1 MSNSNSNMP
10 PKNDSASINSKGA
23 EKQAEDS
30 DRAVL
35 DALDTEEKQ
44 ALQYIGPHNFPKTRP
59 KFLNLCESNFKLRI
73 LPPAILENIWTALQ
87 SLKSPQTAL
96 QDIQLR
102 QTTNRRQQLLQTTRA
117 GKWRNF
123 LVESYKKSGWVKGV
137 QDSALKSTG
146 EQRVEDDQV
155 EMEPTRK
162 KPRLDFDRGG
172 GKKLNENKYHSAH
185 VSGHDWTH
193 NSTEPRRTNFIS
205 SRKDKPCL

>member
-1 MSNSNSNMP
+1 MSNSIMP
-10 PKNDSASINSKGA
+10 PKNDSASINSEGA

-35 DALDTEEKQ
+35 DALDSDVKQ
-44 ALQYIGPHNFPKTRP
+44 ALQYFGPHNIPNTRP
-59 KFLNLCESNFKLRI
+59 KFLNLCENNFKLRK

-102 QTTNRRQQLLQTTRA
+102 QTTNRRQQLLQTTKA
-117 GKWRNF
+117 DKWRNF
-123 LVESYKKSGWVKGV
+123 LVESYKQSGWVKGV

-146 EQRVEDDQV
+146 EQRVVDDQV
-155 EMEPTRK
+155 EMEPIRK

-172 GKKLNENKYHSAH
+172 KKLYENKWYHSAP
-185 VSGHDWTH
+185 VSGHHWTH

>member
-1 MSNSNSNMP
+1 MDMP
-10 PKNDSASINSKGA
+10 PKNDSASINSKEA

-30 DRAVL
+30 DRVVL
-35 DALDTEEKQ
+35 DALDTEVKQ
-44 ALQYIGPHNFPKTRP
+44 ALQYFGPHNIPNTRP
-59 KFLNLCESNFKLRI
+59 KFLNLCENNFQLRK

-96 QDIQLR
+96 QDIQMR

-123 LVESYKKSGWVKGV
+123 LVESYKQSGWVKGV

-146 EQRVEDDQV
+146 EQRVDDDQV

-172 GKKLNENKYHSAH
+172 GKKLNENKF
-185 VSGHDWTH
+185 SGKYD
-193 NSTEPRRTNFIS
+193 
-205 SRKDKPCL
+205 

>member
-1 MSNSNSNMP
+1 MSNSNMP

-117 GKWRNF
+117 GKWQNF
-123 LVESYKKSGWVKGV
+123 LVESYKQSGWVKGV

-146 EQRVEDDQV
+146 EQRVVDDQV
-155 EMEPTRK
+155 EMEPIRK

-172 GKKLNENKYHSAH
+172 GKKLNENKYHSAPASAH
-185 VSGHDWTH
+185 HWTH

>member
-1 MSNSNSNMP
+1 MSNSNMP
-10 PKNDSASINSKGA
+10 PKNDSASINSKEA

-35 DALDTEEKQ
+35 DALDTEVKQ

-59 KFLNLCESNFKLRI
+59 KFLNLCENNFKLRK

-123 LVESYKKSGWVKGV
+123 LVESYKQSGWVKGV
-137 QDSALKSTG
+137 QDSALKSRG
-146 EQRVEDDQV
+146 EQRVDDDQV

-172 GKKLNENKYHSAH
+172 GKKLNENKYHSAP
-185 VSGHDWTH
+185 VSGHHWTH